1 MVWWLNYALIMNK
14 TIIPLASYK
23 FYLSTFNN
31 LIMIY
36 RYLPLTMDIDEPW
49 FGG

>member
-1 MVWWLNYALIMNK
+1 MNK
-14 TIIPLASYK
+14 TSIPFAYCEFKILVFSNFDYG
-23 FYLSTFNN
+23 
-31 LIMIY
+31 